1 MGGGYRGLFDPEGK
15 ALLRF
20 RAFEGMG
27 NHDLSAELAKGFS
40 WVQREVIRRQ
50 ARRGGP
56 E

>member
-27 NHDLSAELAKGFS
+27 NHDLSAESATGFS